1 MSSTILAKALERK
14 SVISGENNMHRS
26 GSDGPTS
33 VARFADPAEVF
44 QGVVVITV
52 PHMDDEVLACGGTI
66 ARLPQKDQIHLIYAT
81 DGSRS
86 PAPAL
91 PGFDAAS
98 PDLGLIREQESR
110 AALKLLGV
118 PEKNLHFL
126 GFPEARLKAWTEEYR
141 RSLIELI
148 RTINPDHV
156 ITPFRYDRHPDH
168 LVVNRATTEAL
179 RRGDFSAKLSEYFVY
194 YRWRLLPGGDVRKYI
209 RPDHLIRINIEHESA
224 TKRLALDCFRSQTT
238 KLYSWQDRP
247 ILPQTS
253 LDEVCRNPELFLR
266 YDPLFSGTS
275 IFVKAHRWIQFVH
288 LIETPPKKKK
298 DKVRALLY
306 RCKYWRGHGVVTGEP

>member
-126 GFPEARLKAWTEEYR
+126 GFP
-141 RSLIELI
+141 
-148 RTINPDHV
+148 
-156 ITPFRYDRHPDH
+156 
-168 LVVNRATTEAL
+168 
-179 RRGDFSAKLSEYFVY
+179 
-194 YRWRLLPGGDVRKYI
+194 
-209 RPDHLIRINIEHESA
+209 
-224 TKRLALDCFRSQTT
+224 
-238 KLYSWQDRP
+238 
-247 ILPQTS
+247 
-253 LDEVCRNPELFLR
+253 
-266 YDPLFSGTS
+266 
-275 IFVKAHRWIQFVH
+275 
-288 LIETPPKKKK
+288 
-298 DKVRALLY
+298 
-306 RCKYWRGHGVVTGEP
+306 